1 MSNDS
6 ESKDIF
12 STKEPTFVFGKIIGF
27 HGLQGVVKVRPE
39 CNKPEVLAHVS
50 RVRTK
55 ETKQFPATDLE
66 IDSSDFD
73 KRMYY
78 LSFADYADRSAV
90 EHLMGAVLMAWEDEI
105 DELEEEEFWI
115 KDLVGLTVVKENG
128 EEVGKIV
135 DIVYGGNDLLEV
147 RREEDPPGKTIL
159 IPFVKSIVPT
169 INLSEKKVVIAD
181 IPGLLEAQ

>member
-1 MSNDS
+1 MSKSTD
-6 ESKDIF
+6 EDFFSK
-12 STKEPTFVFGKIIGF
+12 KKPTFVFGKIVGF
-27 HGLQGVVKVRPE
+27 QGLQGIVKVRPE
-39 CNKPEVLAHVS
+39 ANKPEVQEHVT
-50 RVRTK
+50 RLRTQ

-66 IDSSDFD
+66 IDSIEFE

-78 LSFADYADRSAV
+78 LSFVDYEDRTSV

-115 KDLVGLTVVKENG
+115 KDLVGLTVFKESG

-147 RREEDPPGKTIL
+147 RRDQDPPGKTIL
-159 IPFVKSIVPT
+159 IPFVKTIVPT
-169 INLSEKKVVIAD
+169 INLSEKKIVVAD
-181 IPGLLEAQ
+181 IPGLFEAQ